1 VIAFGPVP
9 SRRLGRSLGINHLS
23 GKVCSYSCVYC
34 QVGRTNH
41 LRIRR
46 RDFRRPEDVL
56 RNVSEKV
63 EAAARRGESLDYLTF
78 VPDGE
83 PTLDRRLGAM
93 IRMLRPLGLPI
104 AVLTNGSLLDRED
117 VREDLGE
124 ADWVSVKV
132 DTVDRERWRT
142 ANRPHGALRLP
153 SILDGMRAFA
163 DGFRRR
169 LVTETMLLNGVNDGE
184 AELRATASFIGALSP
199 NRAYLAVPTRPPAE
213 SWVRPPSAVSLA
225 RASEVFRARTG
236 RVELLAGYEGDAFA
250 ATGDPRED
258 LLAIMAVHPMRQEA
272 VARFLRRSGRSRRLI
287 DEMVR
292 RGELV
297 RVVYGGHWYCLRP
310 IPPTAR
316 SPAPEEWTESRRWSP
331 SRRHWH
337 PWI

>member
-9 SRRLGRSLGINHLS
+9 SRRLGRSLGINPLS
-23 GKVCSYSCVYC
+23 GKFCTYSCVYC

-41 LRIRR
+41 LRTRR
-46 RDFRRPEDVL
+46 RDFRSPEDVL
-56 RNVSEKV
+56 RSVSEKV
-63 EAAARRGESLDYLTF
+63 EAAVRRGESVDYLTF

-93 IRMLRPLGLPI
+93 IRMLRPVGLPI

-142 ANRPHGALRLP
+142 ANRPHGSLRLP

-169 LVTETMLLNGVNDGE
+169 LVTETMLLDGVNDGE
-184 AELRATASFIGALSP
+184 AELRATASFIGALNP

-213 SWVRPPSAVSLA
+213 SWVTPPSALNVA
-225 RASEVFRARTG
+225 RAYEVFRAGAG

-258 LLAIMAVHPMRQEA
+258 LLAIMAVHPMREEA
-272 VARFLRRSGRSRRLI
+272 VARFLRRSGRSRLLI

-292 RGELV
+292 RRELV
-297 RVVYGGHWYCLRP
+297 RVVYGGQPYCLRP
-310 IPPTAR
+310 ILPTAR
-316 SPAPEEWTESRRWSP
+316 SPATEEPVGRRRWSP